1 MSDRTV
7 LIVDD
12 EADIREVAAM
22 SLETMCGWKV
32 LQADSGR
39 EGIQIAQRNRPDAI
53 LLDVM
58 MPDMDGPKTL
68 QALRADKS
76 LDAIPVIFLT
86 AKVQSS
92 DRKRFAEMGVTAV
105 LPKPFDPLLLGE
117 QIAGALGWTLQST

>member
-1 MSDRTV
+1 MADRKI

-22 SLETMCGWKV
+22 SLETVCGWDV
-32 LQADSGR
+32 LKARSGA
-39 EGIQIAQRNRPDAI
+39 EGIQIAQQDHPDVI

-68 QALRADKS
+68 QALRADTNVS
-76 LDAIPVIFLT
+76 SIPVIFLT

-92 DRKRFAEMGVTAV
+92 DRQRFAQMGVSAV
-105 LPKPFDPLLLGE
+105 LSKPFDPMLLGE
-117 QIAGALGWTLQST
+117 QIAEALGWAL

>member
-1 MSDRTV
+1 MTDRKI

-22 SLETMCGWKV
+22 SLETVCGWSV
-32 LQADSGR
+32 FQAATGA
-39 EGIQIAQRNRPDAI
+39 EGIRIARQDRPDVI

-68 QALRADKS
+68 QSLRADNS
-76 LDAIPVIFLT
+76 LASIPVIFLT

-105 LPKPFDPLLLGE
+105 LPKPFDPMLLGE
-117 QIAGALGWTLQST
+117 QIAEALGWGL

>member
-1 MSDRTV
+1 MAERKI

-22 SLETMCGWKV
+22 SLETVCGWDV
-32 LQADSGR
+32 LQARSGA
-39 EGIQIAQRNRPDAI
+39 EGIRIAQKDHPDVI

-68 QALRADKS
+68 QALQADS
-76 LDAIPVIFLT
+76 AVASIPVIFLT

-105 LPKPFDPLLLGE
+105 LSKPFDPLLLGE
-117 QIAGALGWTLQST
+117 QIAEALNWPA